1 MRLLLRSNSHRD
13 IDDGCLELAAS
24 PDTPRRELWQWDL
37 RLLPADRPQT
47 HKFPADRAQ
56 ANNPKPVRRVSAGL
70 PRGDGSVSR
79 LEGCADPN
87 AAMPSIEVL
96 QLDGLQRI
104 GRGPQEVVAVV
115 VGHGLTLAEG
125 RHRLGELDVM
135 ILEGDDPYDLSLE
148 PQDGAAAS
156 VAVVRLEGVGAIGWV
171 P

>member
-1 MRLLLRSNSHRD
+1 MRLLLRSNAHRD
-13 IDDGCLELAAS
+13 VDDGCLEIAAS

-37 RLLPADRPQT
+37 RLLPADRPE
-47 HKFPADRAQ
+47 
-56 ANNPKPVRRVSAGL
+56 ANKPKPVRRVSADL

-79 LEGCADPN
+79 LEVRADPT

-96 QLDGLQRI
+96 QVDGLQGI
-104 GRGPQEVVAVV
+104 SRGPQEVVAVI
-115 VGHGLTLAEG
+115 VGRGLALAEG

-135 ILEGDDPYDLSLE
+135 ILEGDDPYVLSLE
-148 PQDGAAAS
+148 PQDDAAAS